1 MTHTL
6 PSRRRTE
13 AQPVSIRS
21 TRPETQLETTLQ
33 TVPGALPAVPRHWAV
48 FHPLPGAAHL
58 VVGPG
63 GIFTICVQHL
73 AGDWAWAD
81 KRGLLVSGHRVA
93 FLAEAER
100 QADRFAT
107 LLRTRMAVP
116 APVRPV
122 LALEGARYV
131 GPRSL
136 RDRPLPVKVLAADDL
151 EAWLAGLPTVLRAI
165 ERMELA
171 AVIDSPVTWG
181 IRPTFGPGLPPR
193 ALPLPRPPG

>member
-6 PSRRRTE
+6 PSRRRAE

-21 TRPETQLETTLQ
+21 TEPHAQLPTQ
-33 TVPGALPAVPRHWAV
+33 PGTLPAMPAHWAV
-48 FHPLPGAAHL
+48 FHPLPAAAPL

-63 GIFTICVQHL
+63 GIFTVSVHDL

-81 KRGLLVSGHRVA
+81 RRGLLVSGRRVDY
-93 FLAEAER
+93 LAEAEQ
-100 QADRFAT
+100 QAERVFT
-107 LLRTRMAVP
+107 RLRARMAVP

-122 LALEGARYV
+122 LALDGARYL
-131 GPRSL
+131 GL
-136 RDRPLPVKVLAADDL
+136 RDRPLPVKVLAARDL
-151 EAWLAGLPTVLRAI
+151 EGWLAGLPTVLRAI

-181 IRPTFGPGLPPR
+181 IRPRFGPGLPPR
-193 ALPLPRPPG
+193 PRP

>member
-6 PSRRRTE
+6 PSRRRADAQPPRIRSTQLE
-13 AQPVSIRS
+13 AQPGI
-21 TRPETQLETTLQ
+21 
-33 TVPGALPAVPRHWAV
+33 LPAVPRHWAV
-48 FHPLPGAAHL
+48 FHPLPGAAPL

-63 GIFTICVQHL
+63 GIFTICVHHL

-81 KRGLLVSGHRVA
+81 KRGLLVSGRRVA
-93 FLAEAER
+93 YLADAEQ
-100 QADRFAT
+100 QADEVFTR
-107 LLRTRMAVP
+107 LRARMAVP

-122 LALEGARYV
+122 LALDGARYV

-136 RDRPLPVKVLAADDL
+136 RDRPLPVKVLATDDL

-193 ALPLPRPPG
+193 P